1 MLFTPQLA
9 RAKRGGLAEYGTLTS
24 SYVMAFDQKWLRS
37 KPNDEELLGTGD
49 IQSLADLGNS
59 FAVIREMRAIP
70 FATDDVIRLLIA
82 TVAPSSVVADNHA
95 TRKVGHPGYQDHLL
109 RLPTGWGFGDVITN
123 LTDS

>member
-1 MLFTPQLA
+1 VAAILAPLMLFTPQLA

-70 FATDDVIRLLIA
+70 FATDDVVRLLIA
-82 TVAPSSVVADNHA
+82 TVAPIV
-95 TRKVGHPGYQDHLL
+95 PLL
-109 RLPTGWGFGDVITN
+109 
-123 LTDS
+123 LTIMPLEQLVTQAIKIIF